1 MRIQSTT
8 PESGPGQDPPEALD
22 IDIYRSS
29 VDRTKLLSVPAGT
42 NPLDLSFPA
51 DLDKD
56 LHKVLPYKTKVH
68 LELGQPAL
76 GLDVKDIFAQ
86 IAAKGYAAHQLKVSS
101 SIDMGIQFGRSK
113 T

>member
-1 MRIQSTT
+1 MRIQSST
-8 PESGPGQDPPEALD
+8 PESSPDQDPPQGLD

-42 NPLDLSFPA
+42 NPLDLSYPS

-56 LHKVLPYKTKVH
+56 LYQVLPYKSKVH
-68 LELGQPAL
+68 LERDQPAL

-113 T
+113 S

>member
-1 MRIQSTT
+1 MRIQSST
-8 PESGPGQDPPEALD
+8 PEPGPDQDPPEALD

-42 NPLDLSFPA
+42 NPLDLSYPS
-51 DLDKD
+51 DLDRD
-56 LHKVLPYKTKVH
+56 LYQVLPYKRKVH
-68 LELGQPAL
+68 LEREQPAL

-101 SIDMGIQFGRSK
+101 SIDMGIQFGRPKS
-113 T
+113 

>member
-1 MRIQSTT
+1 MRIQSST
-8 PESGPGQDPPEALD
+8 PESKPDQDPPQGLD

-42 NPLDLSFPA
+42 NPLDLSFPS

-56 LHKVLPYKTKVH
+56 LHQVLPYKSKVH
-68 LELGQPAL
+68 LELDQPAL

-86 IAAKGYAAHQLKVSS
+86 IASKGYAAHQLKVSS
-101 SIDMGIQFGRSK
+101 SIDMGIQFGRPK